1 MQRGLFTWITS
12 GACRLLG
19 QRATA
24 EVGACP
30 CVREHQ
36 EFAFVTFPWMQQEIE
51 EVTMLLHK
59 KLHTLFQMKVQ
70 PESTVLELPFVSS
83 TQHFV
88 KWCLDLKS
96 CQELK

>member
-19 QRATA
+19 QRVTA

-36 EFAFVTFPWMQQEIE
+36 EFAFVTFPWMQEGVE

-59 KLHTLFQMKVQ
+59 KLHTLFQMKG
-70 PESTVLELPFVSS
+70 TA
-83 TQHFV
+83 
-88 KWCLDLKS
+88 
-96 CQELK
+96 